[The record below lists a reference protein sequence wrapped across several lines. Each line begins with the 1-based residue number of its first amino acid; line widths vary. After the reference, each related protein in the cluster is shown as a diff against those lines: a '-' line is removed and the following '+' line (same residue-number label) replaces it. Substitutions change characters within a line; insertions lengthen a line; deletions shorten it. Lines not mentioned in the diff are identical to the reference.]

1 MRTTPS
7 GKTARLLT
15 PFALFTL
22 APVPALA
29 LDAAQMLAKVTPS
42 VFVVSAF
49 NAQRAPLAA
58 GSAVVTGPGQLVTAC
73 HVLAGART
81 VTIQRDNV
89 SYGATLEAPDV
100 ERDICL
106 LKVANFNAP
115 AVAIAAGAPAFGQR
129 VFTAIA
135 TDEGRVAMS
144 QGAVAG
150 LRAGPDGSLD
160 RIQASVAPAAG
171 MSGGGLFDD
180 SGRLVGVL
188 TRAAQ
193 GDAMTSAL
201 PSAWIATAHG
211 RSASAL
217 ANYKPA
223 PVAIAAATAS
233 PVATA
238 GATPGA
244 TPGSAA
250 GESPRVGETWR
261 YELTD
266 RLTKLKR
273 EVVYRVDRIDGD
285 KVIFNQGARVETRDG
300 RLQKLTSPI
309 GGEFD
314 GVSPPNGWV
323 PADLRVGMSW
333 KYSYKAPTGDART
346 ELAGRVTSE
355 SAFRLGND
363 EVRAFRISYDGTV
376 QRSFYGAGANGN
388 LVSVPYRISVWYAP
402 ELKRVV
408 RFDATYAHRYD
419 RVDESL
425 VLVEHRFD

>member
-1 MRTTPS
+1 MTDYAIQYAERLMSPAAAAALIPS
-7 GKTARLLT
+7 GAKVAM
-15 PFALFTL
+15 ALGV
-22 APVPALA
+22 AQPPALLKA
-29 LDAAQMLAKVTPS
+29 LAERAEAK
-42 VFVVSAF
+42 
-49 NAQRAPLAA
+49 
-58 GSAVVTGPGQLVTAC
+58 AVG
-73 HVLAGART
+73 
-81 VTIQRDNV
+81 
-89 SYGATLEAPDV
+89 
-100 ERDICL
+100 DINIYYL
-106 LKVANFNAP
+106 LS
-115 AVAIAAGAPAFGQR
+115 
-129 VFTAIA
+129 TAIA
-135 TDEGRVAMS
+135 
-144 QGAVAG
+144 
-150 LRAGPDGSLD
+150 
-160 RIQASVAPAAG
+160 
-171 MSGGGLFDD
+171 
-180 SGRLVGVL
+180 
-188 TRAAQ
+188 
-193 GDAMTSAL
+193 
-201 PSAWIATAHG
+201 
-211 RSASAL
+211 
-217 ANYKPA
+217 
-223 PVAIAAATAS
+223 
-233 PVATA
+233 
-238 GATPGA
+238 
-244 TPGSAA
+244 
-250 GESPRVGETWR
+250 GETVLR